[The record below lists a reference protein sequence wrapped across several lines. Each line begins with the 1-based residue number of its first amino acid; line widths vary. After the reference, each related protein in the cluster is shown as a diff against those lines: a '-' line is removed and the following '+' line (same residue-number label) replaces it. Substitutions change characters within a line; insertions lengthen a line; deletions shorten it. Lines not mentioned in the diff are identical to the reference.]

1 MYALSFIE
9 AFRTVDSAV
18 ERALSLDTYR
28 RTNRVRQI
36 RSEAV
41 AAVDDIAEL
50 ATVAVT
56 GTELSG
62 YERWET
68 DDTVESIVE
77 AQIAD
82 RADLNLDAA
91 AVDRAVSDGR
101 LVEKDG
107 TVLVPLTEGTGPIR
121 NWWLL
126 ADELRDW
133 LTELIDDARRL
144 HLRADAGGSDLV
156 ETAFWT
162 LLDRLIALRELLDEA
177 LTMGEF
183 VYRSTRR
190 DTFEMLTDI
199 GWIAGTITER
209 THA

>member
-1 MYALSFIE
+1 MYASSFIE
-9 AFRTVDSAV
+9 AFRTVDGAV

-28 RTNRVRQI
+28 RTNRVRRI

-77 AQIAD
+77 ARIAD
-82 RADLNLDAA
+82 RDDLDLDAED
-91 AVDRAVSDGR
+91 VDRAVSNGR

-144 HLRADAGGSDLV
+144 HRRAAAGGSDLV

-162 LLDRLIALRELLDEA
+162 LLDRLVALRELLDEA

-183 VYRSTRR
+183 VYRSTRQ

-199 GWIAGTITER
+199 SRIAGTITER

>member
-82 RADLNLDAA
+82 RDDLNLDAE

-133 LTELIDDARRL
+133 LAELIDDARRL
-144 HLRADAGGSDLV
+144 HRRADAGGSDLV

>member
-82 RADLNLDAA
+82 RDDLNLDAE

-144 HLRADAGGSDLV
+144 HRRADAGGSDLV

>member
-1 MYALSFIE
+1 MYASSFIE
-9 AFRTVDSAV
+9 AFRTVDGAV

-28 RTNRVRQI
+28 RTNRVRRI

-62 YERWET
+62 YEPWET

-77 AQIAD
+77 ARIAD
-82 RADLNLDAA
+82 RDDPDLDAE
-91 AVDRAVSDGR
+91 DIGRAVRDGR
-101 LVEKDG
+101 LVEKAG
-107 TVLVPLTEGTGPIR
+107 TVLVPLTEGAGPIR

-126 ADELRDW
+126 ANELRDW
-133 LTELIDDARRL
+133 LAELIDDARRL
-144 HLRADAGGSDLV
+144 HRRADAGGSDLV

-162 LLDRLIALRELLDEA
+162 LLDRLVALRELLDEA

-199 GWIAGTITER
+199 GRIAGTITER